1 MADENAHSAEVRA
14 DQVYGTWRLVDATAV
29 AADGSEMRKPYG
41 PAPMGRLV
49 LTEAGRMMAVLCD
62 GRPSIPE
69 GEVRPYASYCGNFVV
84 EDGKL
89 TTTID
94 AAALPERIGS
104 KEVRQLELRSGRLVL
119 IPPRRKDGEQR
130 EIIWERTGPP

>member
-1 MADENAHSAEVRA
+1 MSSEVRLE
-14 DQVYGTWRLVDATAV
+14 QVYGTWRLVEANAV
-29 AADGSEMRKPYG
+29 ALDGREIRKPYG

-49 LTEAGRMMAVLCD
+49 LTETGRMMAVICD

-69 GEVRPYASYCGNFVV
+69 GEARAYASYCGNFVV
-84 EDGKL
+84 EDSKL

-94 AAALPERIGS
+94 AAALIERVGD
-104 KEVRQLELRSGRLVL
+104 KEIRQLELRSGRLVL

-130 EIIWERTGPP
+130 EIIWERDGPP